1 MNTFSKPI
9 ALLFLAAAATLPA
22 TAQLS
27 VTVEDVSVPEA
38 ARQTVMFDSVAVG
51 QRATKRLHLKF
62 DAQGSRTVV
71 LDRIQVVGTNQF
83 TVETD
88 DTLPVTLR
96 NEFRY
101 SVLVHYEPSGPGPAH
116 GQLQVTTER
125 EGDATGTVTKLSSVN
140 LVGRVPDFAVR
151 YSLPGGPAIPVPTGG
166 IIDFGRKPTDAATEA
181 TLVVSNVG
189 SVAGTVQS
197 VRLTGGAFRLVNPP
211 SIPFRLAAGQEQVL
225 QLTFTPTATRGFS
238 GQMTL
243 DWGGTPRQVDITG
256 IGGDLLRYSLVT
268 YARGSV
274 TGAPRNIQSGTPL
287 VFGQNATAIELIGR
301 NTYANAQAVE
311 AARVTGPFTFTAR
324 PNLPATLGPREEF
337 VVQLSPLPS
346 ARGSDTGTLT
356 IGDAI
361 FPLSLDVPA
370 MPAVRYS
377 RQGGV
382 VSQAQDISLG
392 LTLATP
398 YPVDIS
404 GTLSLAFR
412 GAMQGAGGVAWSTGG
427 RTADFTIPAGQ
438 LAAAFPGGG
447 NALSFQTGAI
457 AGEISVQAR
466 FAADPWGID
475 ITSISVPELKFTVD
489 ADTLPSVQFS
499 REGGTVGAGE
509 SVSLG
514 LSLAAPYGADLVG
527 VLVLQ
532 ASGNDPSVAWSTGGR
547 DAMFRIAA
555 GARAATFA
563 GGASAMS
570 FNTGGTAGEVAVR
583 ARFSTDKPRVDITP
597 ATPPELRFTVDLAA
611 LPGVRFSREGG
622 MVGAGESVS
631 LGLSLAAPYGSDLV
645 GELVLEVSGND
656 PSVAWS
662 TGGRAAMFQIA
673 AGAREATFAGGASA
687 MSFNTGGSAGEV
699 AVHARFNKSDNP
711 RVNVTPAPRPEL
723 RFTVDLAAL
732 PGVRFS
738 REGGMVGAGESVSL
752 GLSLAEPYGADIVG
766 VLALQGSGNDSS
778 VAWATGGREA
788 TFSIAAGAREATF
801 AGGASAMS
809 FNTGGSA
816 GEVAVRASFSKDS
829 PRVDITPAN
838 PPEVRFTVELAPLP
852 EVRFS
857 RAGGAVRAGQE
868 LSLGL
873 ILAEPYGSELS
884 GTLQLRSAAGAGVA
898 WVAGG
903 TEMQFTIPAGMTAA
917 VFSGKASEAT
927 FRTGR
932 IAGWASV
939 HARFSTEPARVDV
952 PPASPPELRFSVGV
966 DPLPE
971 VTFSEVGGTASS
983 GSQISLGLRLAEPYP
998 TDIAGFLELRFEPRA
1013 FTTDPA
1019 IQWASGGR
1027 QAAFS
1032 IPSGATEAAFLDLG
1046 TTNAFQTG
1054 TVAGDIV
1061 VTAQLF
1067 SVPDVLSITSLAQA
1081 QSVAADI
1088 TPSTAPQA
1096 RFRVME
1102 AAPVLSRLD
1111 LGTTGQGRFN
1121 LQITGYATTR
1131 SVESMSFA
1139 FSGTAGS
1146 LLRTPELEADV
1157 TQAFS
1162 TFYGSNQSASFGSQF
1177 TATVQFSLDEGVF
1190 EDVAQVTVTASNSDG
1205 TSNSVTLNLN

>member
-9 ALLFLAAAATLPA
+9 AVLFLAAAATFPA
-22 TAQLS
+22 AAQLS

-51 QRATKRLHLKF
+51 QRATKRLHLQF
-62 DAQGSRTVV
+62 DSGDSRTVV
-71 LDRIQVVGTNQF
+71 LDRLQVVGTNQF
-83 TVETD
+83 SVETE

-101 SVLVHYEPSGPGPAH
+101 SVLVHYEPSGPGPAY
-116 GQLQVTTER
+116 GQLQVTTEL
-125 EGDATGTVTKLSSVN
+125 DDSATGVVTKLSSVN

-166 IIDFGRKPTDAATEA
+166 IIDFGRKPTNAATEA

-268 YARGSV
+268 YARGSA
-274 TGAPRNIQSGTPL
+274 TGAPQNVQSGTPL

-337 VVQLSPLPS
+337 VVQLSPMPS

-404 GTLSLAFR
+404 GTLTLAYR

-427 RTADFTIPAGQ
+427 RSADFTIPAGQ

-447 NALSFQTGAI
+447 NALSFQTGAV

-466 FAADPWGID
+466 FVADPWGID

-514 LSLAAPYGADLVG
+514 LSLAAPYAADLVG

-532 ASGNDPSVAWSTGGR
+532 ASGSDPSVAWSTGGR
-547 DAMFRIAA
+547 EAMFRIEA
-555 GARAATFA
+555 GARDAIFA

-570 FNTGGTAGEVAVR
+570 FNTGGSAREVAVL
-583 ARFSTDKPRVDITP
+583 ARFSTDNPRVDITP
-597 ATPPELRFTVDLAA
+597 ATPPELRFTVD
-611 LPGVRFSREGG
+611 
-622 MVGAGESVS
+622 
-631 LGLSLAAPYGSDLV
+631 
-645 GELVLEVSGND
+645 
-656 PSVAWS
+656 
-662 TGGRAAMFQIA
+662 
-673 AGAREATFAGGASA
+673 
-687 MSFNTGGSAGEV
+687 
-699 AVHARFNKSDNP
+699 
-711 RVNVTPAPRPEL
+711 
-723 RFTVDLAAL
+723 
-732 PGVRFS
+732 
-738 REGGMVGAGESVSL
+738 
-752 GLSLAEPYGADIVG
+752 
-766 VLALQGSGNDSS
+766 
-778 VAWATGGREA
+778 
-788 TFSIAAGAREATF
+788 
-801 AGGASAMS
+801 
-809 FNTGGSA
+809 
-816 GEVAVRASFSKDS
+816 
-829 PRVDITPAN
+829 
-838 PPEVRFTVELAPLP
+838 LAPLP

-873 ILAEPYGSELS
+873 SLAEPYGSELS
-884 GTLQLRSAAGAGVA
+884 GMLQLRSPAGAGVA
-898 WVAGG
+898 WLAGG

-917 VFSGKASEAT
+917 VFSGEASEAT

-952 PPASPPELRFSVGV
+952 TPASPPELRFSVGV

-1032 IPSGATEAAFLDLG
+1032 IPSGSTDAAFLDLG

-1067 SVPDVLSITSLAQA
+1067 SVPDVLAITSLAQA
-1081 QSVAADI
+1081 QAVAADI
-1088 TPSTAPQA
+1088 TPTTAPQA

-1111 LGTTGQGRFN
+1111 LGTTGQGRFT

-1146 LLRTPELEADV
+1146 LLRTPQLEADV

-1177 TATVQFSLDEGVF
+1177 TASVQFSLDEGVF

>member
-1 MNTFSKPI
+1 MNTFSKPVAI
-9 ALLFLAAAATLPA
+9 LFLAAAATLPA
-22 TAQLS
+22 VAQLS

-51 QRATKRLHLKF
+51 QRATKRLHLQF
-62 DAQGSRTVV
+62 DAGGSRTVV
-71 LDRIQVVGTNQF
+71 LDRLQVVGTNQF
-83 TVETD
+83 SVETE

-101 SVLVHYEPSGPGPAH
+101 SVLVHYEPSGPGPAY

-125 EGDATGTVTKLSSVN
+125 EDDATGVVTKLSSVN

-166 IIDFGRKPTDAATEA
+166 IIDFGRKPTNAATEA

-211 SIPFRLAAGQEQVL
+211 SIPFRLAVGQEQVL

-268 YARGSV
+268 YARGSAS
-274 TGAPRNIQSGTPL
+274 GAPRNVQSGTPI

-311 AARVTGPFTFTAR
+311 AARVTGPFTFTSR

-337 VVQLSPLPS
+337 VIQLSPMPS

-377 RQGGV
+377 RQGGM
-382 VSQAQDISLG
+382 VSPAQDISLG

-427 RTADFTIPAGQ
+427 RVADFTIPAGQ

-447 NALSFQTGAI
+447 NALSFQTGAV
-457 AGEISVQAR
+457 AGEISVMAR

-475 ITSISVPELKFTVD
+475 ITSISIPELKFTVD

-499 REGGTVGAGE
+499 RAGGTVGAGE

-527 VLVLQ
+527 VLVL
-532 ASGNDPSVAWSTGGR
+532 APSGNDPSVAWSTGGR
-547 DAMFRIAA
+547 EAMFQIAAGTREATFAGGSSAISFNTGGSAGEIAVRARFSTDNPRVDITPATPPEVRFTVDLVPLPEVRFSGAGGTVRAGQEVSLGLSLAAPYGADLVGVLVLAPSGNDPSVAWSTGGREAMFRIAA
-555 GARAATFA
+555 GAHEATFA
-563 GGASAMS
+563 GSLTALS
-570 FNTGGTAGEVAVR
+570 FNAGGSAGEVAVR
-583 ARFSTDKPRVDITP
+583 ARFSTADPRVDITP
-597 ATPPELRFTVDLAA
+597 ATPPELRFTVDLAL
-611 LPGVRFSREGG
+611 LPEVRFSRAGG
-622 MVGAGESVS
+622 TVGAGESVS
-631 LGLSLAAPYGSDLV
+631 LGLSLAAPYDADLV
-645 GELVLEVSGND
+645 GVLVLAPSGND

-662 TGGRAAMFQIA
+662 TGGREAMFQIA
-673 AGAREATFAGGASA
+673 AGAREATFAGGSSA
-687 MSFNTGGSAGEV
+687 LSFN
-699 AVHARFNKSDNP
+699 
-711 RVNVTPAPRPEL
+711 
-723 RFTVDLAAL
+723 
-732 PGVRFS
+732 
-738 REGGMVGAGESVSL
+738 
-752 GLSLAEPYGADIVG
+752 
-766 VLALQGSGNDSS
+766 
-778 VAWATGGREA
+778 
-788 TFSIAAGAREATF
+788 
-801 AGGASAMS
+801 AGG
-809 FNTGGSA
+809 TA
-816 GEVAVRASFSKDS
+816 GEVAVRARFSTDD
-829 PRVDITPAN
+829 PRVDITPAT
-838 PPEVRFTVELAPLP
+838 PPELRFMVDLAPLP

-868 LSLGL
+868 ISLGL
-873 ILAEPYGSELS
+873 SLAEPYGSELS
-884 GTLQLRSAAGAGVA
+884 GALQLRSPAGAGVA

-903 TEMQFTIPAGMTAA
+903 AEMQFTIPAGMTTA
-917 VFSGKASEAT
+917 VFSGDAREAA

-939 HARFSTEPARVDV
+939 QARFSIEPTQVDV
-952 PPASPPELRFSVGV
+952 TPASVPELRFSVGV

-971 VTFSEVGGTASS
+971 VTFSEVGGTTS
-983 GSQISLGLRLAEPYP
+983 GGRQIALGLRLAEPYP
-998 TDIAGFLELRFEPRA
+998 TDIAGFLELRFETRA

-1032 IPSGATEAAFLDLG
+1032 IPAGATDAAFLDLG
-1046 TTNAFQTG
+1046 TTNEFQTG

-1067 SVPDVLSITSLAQA
+1067 SVPDVLAITSLAQA
-1081 QSVAADI
+1081 QAVAADI

-1111 LGTTGQGRFN
+1111 LGTTGQGRFT

-1131 SVESMSFA
+1131 SVESLSFA

-1146 LLRTPELEADV
+1146 LLRTPQLEADV

-1177 TATVQFSLDEGVF
+1177 TASVQFSLDEGVF

>member
-1 MNTFSKPI
+1 MNTFSKAI
-9 ALLFLAAAATLPA
+9 AILFLAAAATLPA
-22 TAQLS
+22 AAQLS

-38 ARQTVMFDSVAVG
+38 ARQTVTFDSVAVG
-51 QRATKRLHLKF
+51 QRATKRLHLQF
-62 DAQGSRTVV
+62 DAGGSRTVV

-83 TVETD
+83 SVELD

-96 NEFRY
+96 NQFRY
-101 SVLVHYEPSGPGPAH
+101 AILVHYEPSGPGPAY

-125 EGDATGTVTKLSSVN
+125 EDDATGVVTKLSSVN
-140 LVGRVPDFAVR
+140 LVGRVPDFSIR
-151 YSLPGGPAIPVPTGG
+151 YSLPGGPPIPVPTGG
-166 IIDFGRKPTDAATEA
+166 IIDFGRKPTNAATEA
-181 TLVVSNVG
+181 TLVVANVG

-197 VRLTGGAFRLVNPP
+197 VRLTGGAFRLVSPP

-225 QLTFTPTATRGFS
+225 QLAFTPTGTRAYS

-243 DWGGTPRQVDITG
+243 DWGGTPRQVDISG
-256 IGGDLLRYSLVT
+256 IGGDLLSYSVVT
-268 YARGSV
+268 YARGSAS
-274 TGAPRNIQSGTPL
+274 GAPRNIQSGTPI

-301 NTYANAQAVE
+301 NGYANAQAVE

-324 PNLPATLGPREEF
+324 PSLPATLGPREEF
-337 VVQLSPLPS
+337 VVQISPMAT

-370 MPAVRYS
+370 MSSVRYS

-392 LTLATP
+392 LNLAAP

-404 GTLSLAFR
+404 GTLSLDFR

-427 RTADFTIPAGQ
+427 RVAEFTIPAGQ
-438 LAAAFPGGG
+438 LAATFPGGA
-447 NALSFQTGAI
+447 NALSFQSGAV
-457 AGEISVQAR
+457 AGEISVRAR

-475 ITSISVPELKFTVD
+475 ITPISVPELRFTVD

-509 SVSLG
+509 SVALG

-527 VLVLQ
+527 ALVLVP
-532 ASGNDPSVAWSTGGR
+532 SGNDPSVAWSTGGR
-547 DAMFRIAA
+547 EAMFRIAA
-555 GARAATFA
+555 GTREATFA
-563 GGASAMS
+563 GGVTSMS
-570 FNTGGTAGEVAVR
+570 FNAGGSAGEVAVR
-583 ARFSTDKPRVDITP
+583 ARFSTDNPRVDITP
-597 ATPPELRFTVDLAA
+597 ATPPELRFTVD
-611 LPGVRFSREGG
+611 
-622 MVGAGESVS
+622 
-631 LGLSLAAPYGSDLV
+631 
-645 GELVLEVSGND
+645 
-656 PSVAWS
+656 
-662 TGGRAAMFQIA
+662 
-673 AGAREATFAGGASA
+673 
-687 MSFNTGGSAGEV
+687 
-699 AVHARFNKSDNP
+699 
-711 RVNVTPAPRPEL
+711 
-723 RFTVDLAAL
+723 
-732 PGVRFS
+732 
-738 REGGMVGAGESVSL
+738 
-752 GLSLAEPYGADIVG
+752 
-766 VLALQGSGNDSS
+766 
-778 VAWATGGREA
+778 
-788 TFSIAAGAREATF
+788 
-801 AGGASAMS
+801 
-809 FNTGGSA
+809 
-816 GEVAVRASFSKDS
+816 
-829 PRVDITPAN
+829 
-838 PPEVRFTVELAPLP
+838 LAPLP

-873 ILAEPYGSELS
+873 SLAAPYGSELS
-884 GTLQLRSAAGAGVA
+884 GTLQLSSPVGAGVA

-903 TEMQFTIPAGMTAA
+903 TQMQFTIPAGGTAA
-917 VFSGKASEAT
+917 VFSGEASEAT

-932 IAGWASV
+932 VAGWAAV
-939 HARFSTEPARVDV
+939 RAQFATEPARVDV
-952 PPASPPELRFSVGV
+952 TPASAPEVRFTVEL
-966 DPLPE
+966 DALPE
-971 VTFSEVGGTASS
+971 VMFSEAGGTVS
-983 GSQISLGLRLAEPYP
+983 GGGQIQLGLTLAEPYP
-998 TDIAGFLELRFEPRA
+998 TDIAGFLELRFETRA

-1027 QAAFS
+1027 LAAFG
-1032 IPSGATEAAFLDLG
+1032 IPAGSTAAAYLDLG

-1067 SVPDVLSITSLAQA
+1067 SVPDVLAITSLAQA
-1081 QSVAADI
+1081 QTVAADI

-1102 AAPVLSRLD
+1102 AAPVLSRVD

-1121 LQITGYATTR
+1121 LQITGFATTR
-1131 SVESMSFA
+1131 SIESMSFA
-1139 FSGTAGS
+1139 FGGTAGS

-1157 TQAFS
+1157 TQAFD

-1190 EDVAQVTVTASNSDG
+1190 EDVSRVTVTATNSDG
-1205 TSNSVTLNLN
+1205 TSNPVTLDLN

>member
-1 MNTFSKPI
+1 MNTFSKPVAI
-9 ALLFLAAAATLPA
+9 LFLAAAATLPA
-22 TAQLS
+22 VAQLS

-51 QRATKRLHLKF
+51 QRATKRLHFQF
-62 DAQGSRTVV
+62 DSGDSRTVV
-71 LDRIQVVGTNQF
+71 LDRLQVVGTNQF
-83 TVETD
+83 SVETE

-101 SVLVHYEPSGPGPAH
+101 SVLVHYEPSGPGPAY
-116 GQLQVTTER
+116 GQLQVTTEL
-125 EGDATGTVTKLSSVN
+125 DDSATGVVTKLSSVN

-166 IIDFGRKPTDAATEA
+166 IIDFGRKPTNAATEA

-268 YARGSV
+268 YARGSA
-274 TGAPRNIQSGTPL
+274 TGAPRNVQSGTPL

-324 PNLPATLGPREEF
+324 PNLPATLGPTEEF
-337 VVQLSPLPS
+337 VVQLSPMPS

-404 GTLSLAFR
+404 GTLTLAFR

-427 RTADFTIPAGQ
+427 RSADFTIPAGQ

-447 NALSFQTGAI
+447 NALSFQTGAV

-466 FAADPWGID
+466 FVADPWGID

-514 LSLAAPYGADLVG
+514 LSLAAPYAADLVG

-532 ASGNDPSVAWSTGGR
+532 ASGSDPSVAWSTGGR
-547 DAMFRIAA
+547 EAMFRIEA
-555 GARAATFA
+555 GARDAIFA

-570 FNTGGTAGEVAVR
+570 FNTGGSAREVAVL
-583 ARFSTDKPRVDITP
+583 ARFSTDNPRVDITP
-597 ATPPELRFTVDLAA
+597 ATPPELRFTVD
-611 LPGVRFSREGG
+611 
-622 MVGAGESVS
+622 
-631 LGLSLAAPYGSDLV
+631 
-645 GELVLEVSGND
+645 
-656 PSVAWS
+656 
-662 TGGRAAMFQIA
+662 
-673 AGAREATFAGGASA
+673 
-687 MSFNTGGSAGEV
+687 
-699 AVHARFNKSDNP
+699 
-711 RVNVTPAPRPEL
+711 
-723 RFTVDLAAL
+723 
-732 PGVRFS
+732 
-738 REGGMVGAGESVSL
+738 
-752 GLSLAEPYGADIVG
+752 
-766 VLALQGSGNDSS
+766 
-778 VAWATGGREA
+778 
-788 TFSIAAGAREATF
+788 
-801 AGGASAMS
+801 
-809 FNTGGSA
+809 
-816 GEVAVRASFSKDS
+816 
-829 PRVDITPAN
+829 
-838 PPEVRFTVELAPLP
+838 LAPLP

-873 ILAEPYGSELS
+873 SLAEPYGSELS
-884 GTLQLRSAAGAGVA
+884 GMLQLRSPAGAGVA
-898 WVAGG
+898 WLAGG

-917 VFSGKASEAT
+917 VFSGEASEAT

-952 PPASPPELRFSVGV
+952 TPASPPELRFSVGV

-983 GSQISLGLRLAEPYP
+983 GSQIALGLRLAEPYP

-1032 IPSGATEAAFLDLG
+1032 IPSGSTDAAFLDLG

-1067 SVPDVLSITSLAQA
+1067 SVPDVLAITSLAQA
-1081 QSVAADI
+1081 QAVAADI
-1088 TPSTAPQA
+1088 TPTTAPQA

-1111 LGTTGQGRFN
+1111 LGTTGQGRFT

-1146 LLRTPELEADV
+1146 LLRTPQLEADV

-1177 TATVQFSLDEGVF
+1177 TASVQFSLDEGVF